1 MRRDKFISIQ
11 EPIMTIG
18 ETGGTREIYVN
29 YWTGWCKVNEG
40 NYNTSMEEGQFVGNK
55 GIRIELWKNAKTD
68 RINTAMRIDYRSKTY
83 MINSIREIDRFTLE
97 LTASIKE
104 ASNPIK
110 LDQNANSLDSSIET
124 PL

>member
-18 ETGGTREIYVN
+18 ATGGTREIYVN

-68 RINTAMRIDYRSKTY
+68 RINTSMRIDYRSKTY
-83 MINSIREIDRFTLE
+83 LINSIREIDRFTLE

-104 ASNPIK
+104 TPIAI
-110 LDQNANSLDSSIET
+110 LSS
-124 PL
+124 

>member
-18 ETGGTREIYVN
+18 ATGGTREIYVN

-55 GIRIELWKNAKTD
+55 GIRIEMWKNAKTD
-68 RINTAMRIDYRSKTY
+68 KINTSMRIDYRSKTY
-83 MINSIREIDRFTLE
+83 LINSIREIDRFTLE

-110 LDQNANSLDSSIET
+110 LDHNANSLDSSIET